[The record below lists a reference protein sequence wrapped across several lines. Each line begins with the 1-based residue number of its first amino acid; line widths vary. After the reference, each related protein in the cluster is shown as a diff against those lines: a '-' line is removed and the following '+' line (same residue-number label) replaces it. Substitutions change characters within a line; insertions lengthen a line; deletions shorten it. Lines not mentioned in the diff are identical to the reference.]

1 MQHGALLGFGIAI
14 CPVIGT
20 SPPKGAIV
28 RVIGATH
35 SVPPGETIIVV
46 IQNTAVMP

>member
-1 MQHGALLGFGIAI
+1 MQHGALLGFGIVI

-20 SPPKGAIV
+20 SLPKGAIV

-35 SVPPGETIIVV
+35 SVPPSEKL
-46 IQNTAVMP
+46 